1 MNSSLA
7 DLADRVR
14 RFRDER
20 DWAPFHNPKDLA
32 ISISLEAAELLEVF
46 QWKGADEIRAELLT
60 PAGRERVEDEVADL
74 LILLLS
80 FAEATGID
88 LHAATLRKLAK
99 NAEKYPI
106 DKARGNAKKY
116 DEL

>member
-1 MNSSLA
+1 MTPSLA

-20 DWAPFHNPKDLA
+20 DWAPYHNPKDLA
-32 ISISLEAAELLEVF
+32 ISISLEAAELLEIF
-46 QWKGADEIRAELLT
+46 QWKDAEEIRAALGT
-60 PAGRERVEDEVADL
+60 PSGRERVEDEVADI

-80 FAEATGID
+80 LTEATGID
-88 LHAATLRKLAK
+88 LYSAALRKLEK
-99 NAEKYPI
+99 NAKKYPI
-106 DKARGNAKKY
+106 EKARGNAKKY